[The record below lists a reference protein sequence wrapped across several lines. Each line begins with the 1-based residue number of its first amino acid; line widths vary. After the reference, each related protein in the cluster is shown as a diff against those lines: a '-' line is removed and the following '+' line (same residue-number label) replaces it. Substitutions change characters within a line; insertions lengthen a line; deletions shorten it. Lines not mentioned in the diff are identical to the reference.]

1 VAWVVLQATLT
12 LMSLLREE
20 GAVCMKAW
28 ISEIKVLV
36 GGTEEEETIVAHD
49 SVVESDGFSNIYKYS
64 IHEL

>member
-1 VAWVVLQATLT
+1 
-12 LMSLLREE
+12 
-20 GAVCMKAW
+20 MKAW

-49 SVVESDGFSNIYKYS
+49 SVVESDEFSNIYKYS